1 MLYIPS
7 CKYVSLISLSSNVA
21 FSTICIGPQL
31 ASKLLNFNTLQM
43 AKELDAILDQ
53 PEPAHAGS
61 CTGGDGTVSFLAE
74 IVTPIYETMAAVC
87 VTSTTF

>member
-1 MLYIPS
+1 
-7 CKYVSLISLSSNVA
+7 
-21 FSTICIGPQL
+21 
-31 ASKLLNFNTLQM
+31 M